1 MAAINLKVA
10 PNWNPIIPPLIT
22 PANWAK
28 HQYSLPK
35 ITTMEQA
42 ERLRK
47 SILETQLN
55 VKMGETATTAT
66 AAFAAQPIKM
76 ETGIELKGSES
87 QEWYKLLSKVRY
99 WERAYSLTAYPNGS
113 DTLRSEYYTED
124 KQFLALLHRQTY
136 LQWSSSFLFLINFIY
151 TSFLNPAAP
160 PKPPKNAT
168 KAIRRTTQQYY
179 DEIVVPEHLYTVQA
193 IKTLEDCLNAF
204 ERQSFTEVEQK
215 KLGWYTQFDAYPPL
229 MGKFVP
235 QKGDSIEDRGWEPIH
250 DTPILIY
257 RMGVLDPTFTPEDLR
272 YGGRWGS
279 DLNNRI
285 SWILWAINRKNNGDT
300 SNMLKQQFMIE
311 LETCFYQGFIAKLPS
326 DVRQKLFARLTAD
339 WQTKSAQVAAAQTA
353 AAAAA
358 SSSASSSSASSS
370 AGPTAMVAGRY
381 HSSFYR
387 PPLLASLPPHSYRPR
402 LRLVCQRMF

>member
-99 WERAYSLTAYPNGS
+99 WERVHSLTMFPGGS
-113 DTLRSEYYTED
+113 DILNKENHGMQFFFELLR
-124 KQFLALLHRQTY
+124 RQTY
-136 LQWSSSFLFLINFIY
+136 LQWSSSFLILIDFLDQ
-151 TSFLNPAAP
+151 LNPPSLPRPSIP
-160 PKPPKNAT
+160 PS
-168 KAIRRTTQQYY
+168 YY
-179 DEIVVPEHLYTVQA
+179 EEQIVPNYLYTVQA
-193 IKTLEDCLNAF
+193 ITTLEECMNAF
-204 ERQSFTEVEQK
+204 ELKSFTEGERRS
-215 KLGWYTQFDAYPPL
+215 LGWYTQFDAYPPL
-229 MGKFVP
+229 MEKNFEIK
-235 QKGDSIEDRGWEPIH
+235 KGQLIVDSRTHRVGH
-250 DTPILIY
+250 HRILIY
-257 RMGVLDPTFTPEDLR
+257 QRGSLKSTFSRSDLR
-272 YGGRWGS
+272 FSGNWGY
-279 DLNNRI
+279 DLNERI
-285 SWILWAINRKNNGDT
+285 SWILWAINRKNNGDP

-311 LETCFYQGFIAKLPS
+311 LETCFYQGFIAKLPA

-339 WQTKSAQVAAAQTA
+339 WQTKSAQVAAAQA
-353 AAAAA
+353 AAAPAA
-358 SSSASSSSASSS
+358 AASSSSASSS
-370 AGPTAMVAGRY
+370 AGPTAMVAGGY
-381 HSSFYR
+381 HAGRSYARF
-387 PPLLASLPPHSYRPR
+387 LPHLYVPYQSHLVLGPR
-402 LRLVCQRMF
+402 QIVRKRF